1 MSGENDLANR
11 KSNASGDI
19 IEVGQ
24 EYRKKFVLQKIIPN
38 KNAVKHNNRTC
49 HIHDLEY
56 YDITYNCIGIS
67 VRDLIGDRD
76 RSFSN
81 MLSALFRSIVE
92 LTNMQSGGIGFINFD
107 SDIAVYIHNE
117 SDDEI
122 IDSSRGL
129 FLNLN
134 MNTRKGCEKPYVTFN
149 YGVDTGEK
157 ARRASFL
164 MLRAFE
170 LGDEKNNPFV
180 FPNLIFKMK
189 SGINLEKFSVNY
201 DLYQKSLS
209 VTAKKMIPTYFNC
222 DSTSNKNLSAENIG
236 IMGCRTRVASN
247 INGQQGAFNRGNVA
261 CATLNLV
268 QLSYL
273 AKRDREKFY
282 ELLDENLEDA
292 KELLLHRFYTLIS
305 KGKFDEFYDKR
316 YYLDSERHNAEAMLK
331 NGTLS
336 IGFIG
341 LWDAV
346 SVLYGFHLNC
356 EKKMKKYANEA
367 YEIVQYMRKYTDKI
381 TEKEH
386 LNFSL
391 LASAAEGVTGK
402 FAQYDAQNA
411 GKGYDVCK
419 KGYYTN
425 SFHVPVSVE
434 MNYRSK
440 IDFEGKFHKLCN
452 GGAITYVELKE
463 MPGKNIEAVEEI
475 IEYAYSRDCNY
486 MGINFPLD
494 NCLECGYI
502 GRIADHCPWCKSDHI
517 RKLRRVSGYLSED
530 KSFTLGKRKELAD
543 RKYHTEN
550 FTKSERRI

>member
-1 MSGENDLANR
+1 
-11 KSNASGDI
+11 
-19 IEVGQ
+19 
-24 EYRKKFVLQKIIPN
+24 
-38 KNAVKHNNRTC
+38 
-49 HIHDLEY
+49 
-56 YDITYNCIGIS
+56 
-67 VRDLIGDRD
+67 
-76 RSFSN
+76 
-81 MLSALFRSIVE
+81 
-92 LTNMQSGGIGFINFD
+92 
-107 SDIAVYIHNE
+107 
-117 SDDEI
+117 
-122 IDSSRGL
+122 
-129 FLNLN
+129 
-134 MNTRKGCEKPYVTFN
+134 
-149 YGVDTGEK
+149 
-157 ARRASFL
+157 
-164 MLRAFE
+164 
-170 LGDEKNNPFV
+170 
-180 FPNLIFKMK
+180 
-189 SGINLEKFSVNY
+189 
-201 DLYQKSLS
+201 
-209 VTAKKMIPTYFNC
+209 
-222 DSTSNKNLSAENIG
+222 
-236 IMGCRTRVASN
+236 
-247 INGQQGAFNRGNVA
+247 
-261 CATLNLV
+261 
-268 QLSYL
+268 
-273 AKRDREKFY
+273 
-282 ELLDENLEDA
+282 
-292 KELLLHRFYTLIS
+292 
-305 KGKFDEFYDKR
+305 
-316 YYLDSERHNAEAMLK
+316 
-331 NGTLS
+331 
-336 IGFIG
+336 
-341 LWDAV
+341 
-346 SVLYGFHLNC
+346 
-356 EKKMKKYANEA
+356 MKKYANEA

-517 RKLRRVSGYLSED
+517 CKLRRVSGYLSED